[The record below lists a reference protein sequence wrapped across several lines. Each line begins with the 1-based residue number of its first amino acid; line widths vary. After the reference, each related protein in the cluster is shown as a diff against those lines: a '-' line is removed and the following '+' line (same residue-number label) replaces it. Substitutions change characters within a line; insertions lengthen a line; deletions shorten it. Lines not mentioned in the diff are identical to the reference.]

1 MGLIGRLGNMAALG
15 QAARD
20 VAGVI
25 AGDETK
31 ARELDIQ
38 AQGAALGQMGA
49 EFGGTG
55 WFDRAL
61 NGLNRLPRPLMVFG
75 TLGLFTYAMV
85 DPVGFSFRMEGL
97 NMVPEALW
105 WILGAIV
112 AFYFGARETHYMR
125 GKNPALRPT
134 TPFADNAALEDWR
147 RGGAPHP

>member
-1 MGLIGRLGNMAALG
+1 MGLIGRLGGVAALG

-20 VAGVI
+20 VAVAIG
-25 AGDETK
+25 GDDPR

-55 WFDRAL
+55 SFDRVM

-112 AFYFGARETHYMR
+112 AFYFGARETHYLR
-125 GKNPALRPT
+125 GKSQAAPPT

-147 RGGAPHP
+147 RGS

>member
-1 MGLIGRLGNMAALG
+1 MGLIGRLGQVVQLG

-20 VAGVI
+20 VAAAIG
-25 AGDETK
+25 GDDPRL
-31 ARELDIQ
+31 RELDLQSEQ
-38 AQGAALGQMGA
+38 AARGQFGA

-55 WFDRAL
+55 GFDRVM
-61 NGLNRLPRPLMVFG
+61 NGVNRLPRPLMVFG

-112 AFYFGARETHYMR
+112 AFYFGAREAHYIR
-125 GKNPALRPT
+125 GKSPGPRPT
-134 TPFADNAALEDWR
+134 TPFAGNAALEEWR
-147 RGGAPHP
+147 RGG